1 MQHARGGEE
10 EAEEEEQEEE
20 GEVQKSVRRRGFAR
34 TPLPLVSLEHS
45 SLPAA

>member
-20 GEVQKSVRRRGFAR
+20 GEVQKSVWRRGFAR
-34 TPLPLVSLEHS
+34 TPLPLVSLERS